1 MITVDEFLNL
11 LSEDVSWTAGE
22 DFGNNE
28 DLLLRKNC
36 ARITHRYLQKV
47 LDEPDEV
54 SDLPSC
60 RVVRDLFDCRICTPH
75 VIQVLAKGIMYP
87 RKRGPIWLF
96 EGNEEVSHDE
106 ALIIVDS
113 IKDASLRHSEKR

>member
-1 MITVDEFLNL
+1 MITVEEFIKL
-11 LSEDVSWTAGE
+11 LSEEVSWTEGE
-22 DFGNNE
+22 DFGGNE
-28 DLLLRKNC
+28 EQLLRKNC

-54 SDLPSC
+54 SDLPTC
-60 RVVRDLFDCRICTPH
+60 RVIKDLFDCRICTPH
-75 VIQVLAKGIMYP
+75 VIQVIAKGIMYP

-96 EGNEEVSHDE
+96 EGNDEVSRDE

-113 IKDASLRHSEKR
+113 IKDVSLRHSNK